1 MPKKSNFK
9 ETMKT
14 LTQEQDYAEKYIQ
27 KKAKSKFNLIHQE
40 IQKFLKDDKHNWI
53 KCNFEDCYIGDT
65 HYVLELCLEKK
76 ILKKLICFVQ
86 YVNRV
91 KYKTVFFV

>member
-14 LTQEQDYAEKYIQ
+14 LIQEQDHVEKRS

-53 KCNFEDCYIGDT
+53 GCNFEDCYYWGQALCPGI
-65 HYVLELCLEKK
+65 VLGKK
-76 ILKKLICFVQ
+76 DPKKLICFVQ
-86 YVNRV
+86 
-91 KYKTVFFV
+91 